1 MAQEALTQRKE
12 MDEEEEDDR
21 DDSMED
27 EEDMAEEDMEEDK
40 QGSLAKAAI
49 TGRSVTLQML
59 ISEKII
65 EPGPAV
71 LSLKYLGRRF
81 IADLLPDGKIQMPGT
96 KETFTSPSAWAIHC
110 KKQVNPNKKSG
121 CGWASVMYKERKLDI
136 WKAAWFRK
144 HRSSSPARVNQESSS
159 SQSPRSPWGSRDDT
173 NDSKPETNGKLP
185 VSRLID
191 DRLTED
197 SQSSLLPRP
206 AHTSTPNQNGKKE
219 AKRHKGENVSSLFQE
234 EALNLSLKATKSP
247 SKKEPRLSCESES
260 YTETNNNHSE
270 RQCIRHAALKS
281 RSQNIDPHTLVECE
295 SFKEQEKVQ
304 PFTVS
309 IASNALLLMDF
320 HSHLTTSEVVG
331 YLGGKWNQK
340 TQHLTIVSA
349 FPCKCRLA
357 DNKRAPIVEEEIKQA
372 IDATGLILVG
382 WYHSH
387 PFTQAN
393 PSVKDID
400 CQMSYQLCMK
410 GSGSNYFPCVGVIIA
425 PYNRERTKKGSACRM
440 YMVMPPLDDQPSDYG
455 IPMIVKYS
463 LQKNLSVTEELLS
476 EMKAVTDFY
485 RSGPDWIKFRHSWQ
499 ANTTYLEKLKGSLI
513 SKLPED
519 QMENGTF
526 LEFVQHLILIK

>member
-1 MAQEALTQRKE
+1 MAQEAVDQKKD
-12 MDEEEEDDR
+12 MDEEDDEDHDE
-21 DDSMED
+21 SMED
-27 EEDMAEEDMEEDK
+27 DEDLSEEDMEEDK

-65 EPGPAV
+65 EPGPAL

-110 KKQVNPNKKSG
+110 KKQVNPHKKSG

-144 HRSSSPARVNQESSS
+144 HRSSSPARNNPETSN
-159 SQSPRSPWGSRDDT
+159 SQSPRSPWSVREDT
-173 NDSKPETNGKLP
+173 NDSRPETNGKL
-185 VSRLID
+185 SMTRLAEE
-191 DRLTED
+191 RLTED
-197 SQSSLLPRP
+197 SQSSGMPRP
-206 AHTSTPNQNGKKE
+206 AHTSTPNQNGKTE
-219 AKRHKGENVSSLFQE
+219 EKRLHGETVGFQE
-234 EALNLSLKATKSP
+234 EALNLSLKTPKSP
-247 SKKEPRLSCESES
+247 PRRDSWNNSESES
-260 YTETNNNHSE
+260 FTEKNNNHSE
-270 RQCIRHAALKS
+270 RQCIKHASLKS
-281 RSQNIDPHTLVECE
+281 RSQNIDPQTLVECE
-295 SFKEQEKVQ
+295 SFKEMEKVQ

-320 HSHLTTSEVVG
+320 HCHLTTSEVVG
-331 YLGGKWNQK
+331 YLGGRWNQK

-349 FPCKCRLA
+349 FPCRCRLA
-357 DNKRAPIVEEEIKQA
+357 DSKKAPMIEEEIRQA
-372 IDATGLILVG
+372 ISASGLILVG

-387 PFTQAN
+387 PFSQAS

-425 PYNRERTKKGSACRM
+425 PYNRERTKKESACRM

-485 RSGPDWIKFRHSWQ
+485 RGGPDWIKFRQSWQ
-499 ANTTYLEKLKGSLI
+499 PTLTYLDKLKGSLV

-526 LEFVQHLILIK
+526 LEFVQHLILTK

>member
-1 MAQEALTQRKE
+1 MAQEALNHREE
-12 MDEEEEDDR
+12 MEEEDVDDR
-21 DDSMED
+21 DDSME
-27 EEDMAEEDMEEDK
+27 EEDVSEEDPEEDK

-65 EPGPAV
+65 DPGPAL

-81 IADLLPDGKIQMPGT
+81 IADLLPDGRIQMPGT

-110 KKQVNPNKKSG
+110 KKQVNPHKKSG
-121 CGWASVMYKERKLDI
+121 CGWASVLYKERKLDI

-144 HRSSSPARVNQESSS
+144 HRTSSPARNNIDSSS
-159 SQSPRSPWGSRDDT
+159 SQSPRSPWNSREDI
-173 NDSKPETNGKLP
+173 NDSRPEAQTNGKLA
-185 VSRLID
+185 VSRLAD
-191 DRLTED
+191 DRQTED
-197 SQSSLLPRP
+197 CQSLLMPRP
-206 AHTSTPNQNGKKE
+206 AHTSTPNQNGKSESKRMKE
-219 AKRHKGENVSSLFQE
+219 NLGIRIQE
-234 EALNLSLKATKSP
+234 EALNLSLKAPKSP
-247 SKKEPRLSCESES
+247 PRKESHTYSESES
-260 YTETNNNHSE
+260 FTEKNNNHSE
-270 RQCIRHAALKS
+270 RKCIRHAALKS

-295 SFKEQEKVQ
+295 SFKELDKIQ

-320 HSHLTTSEVVG
+320 HCHLTSSEVVG
-331 YLGGKWNQK
+331 YLGGKWNQN
-340 TQHLTIVSA
+340 TQHLTIVNA

-357 DNKRAPIVEEEIKQA
+357 DSKKAPLVEEEIRQSMNEL
-372 IDATGLILVG
+372 GLILVG

-387 PFTQAN
+387 PFSEAQ

-425 PYNRERTKKGSACRM
+425 PYNRQRTKKESACRM
-440 YMVMPPLDDQPSDYG
+440 YMVMPPLDEQPSDYG
-455 IPMIVKYS
+455 IPMIVKFS

-476 EMKAVTDFY
+476 EMKTVTDFY
-485 RSGPDWIKFRHSWQ
+485 RSAPDWLKFRQCWQ
-499 ANTTYLEKLKGSLI
+499 PTITYLDKLKGSLAT
-513 SKLPED
+513 KLPED

-526 LEFVQHLILIK
+526 LEFVQHLILSK